1 MNIFEKV
8 PDIEEM
14 FEVFK
19 YMTPM
24 MKEKLVD
31 YFSYAWVALAQDS
44 LEQTNRDV
52 ERWGFAILCSLKNK
66 FGSLKLSMQKQE
78 IVKQ

>member
-1 MNIFEKV
+1 MKLLNLEILPYHKFLELQLKCRELELDNEVLKNELNKVYKVMNIFEKV

-31 YFSYAWVALAQDS
+31 YFSYA
-44 LEQTNRDV
+44 
-52 ERWGFAILCSLKNK
+52 
-66 FGSLKLSMQKQE
+66 
-78 IVKQ
+78 